1 MSVTVEQFKQ
11 DMQKAKEANAAVETA
26 LKEQARIN
34 NEIEQAEHERNL
46 DIELNKIAERNTL
59 SDKLKAEQNRINNQS
74 PEEKLKIVKRIN
86 DLQQLQ
92 LTNELITIAK
102 KDLTGLVTEKINIES
117 KQAKASQHL
126 KELQSEQDKLN
137 IELN

>member
-1 MSVTVEQFKQ
+1 MTITVEQFKQ
-11 DMQKAKEANAAVETA
+11 DMQKAKAANQAVETA
-26 LKEQARIN
+26 LKEQERIN
-34 NEIEQAEHERNL
+34 KEIAEAEAERNL
-46 DIELNKIAERNTL
+46 ETELKKISERNTL

-74 PEEKLKIVKRIN
+74 PEEKLLIVKRIEL
-86 DLQQLQ
+86 LQQLQ
-92 LTNELITIAK
+92 LTNELVRIAERE
-102 KDLTGLVTEKINIES
+102 LTGLVTEKINIES